1 MNTTESLLEPGF
13 VRKLE
18 ALSLVSK
25 RIFPGRTQGER
36 RSPRRGASVEFAEFR
51 EYSYGDDLR
60 YVDWKA
66 YGRLDRLYVKQ
77 FIEEEDLNLHLLLDT
92 SVSMGFGAPVT
103 KSLFAARSAAALGYL
118 ALSEFDRVSLV
129 SYSDTIKEA
138 LPHLR
143 GKSSVPAMLRFLQRG
158 VDVSG
163 QSNAGKAIARYAAS
177 ARNIGVAI
185 VFTDGYDETLREG
198 LRALRGHGFS
208 AVVVHILGEDELSPD
223 LAGDFLLE
231 DSETGETRDVSASP
245 YLLGL
250 YEARL
255 KEFCAAVEKDCSRY
269 NASYVRIS
277 TATPVQD
284 VILTSLRRIGV
295 VY

>member
-1 MNTTESLLEPGF
+1 MTLPESLLEPSF

-18 ALSLVSK
+18 ALSLVSR

-51 EYSYGDDLR
+51 EYNAGDDLR

-92 SVSMGFGAPVT
+92 SGSMGFGAPVV
-103 KSLFAARSAAALGYL
+103 KSIFAARVAAALGYL

-129 SYSDTIKEA
+129 SYADEIRET
-138 LPHLR
+138 LPQLR
-143 GKSSVPAMLRFLQRG
+143 GKSSVPALLRFLERQSPSAASSRG
-158 VDVSG
+158 G
-163 QSNAGKAIARYAAS
+163 EAIRRYAAG

-185 VFTDGYDETLREG
+185 IFTDGYDESLGTG
-198 LRALRGHGFS
+198 LRALHGYGFQS
-208 AVVVHILGEDELSPD
+208 VVVHVLGEDELSPE
-223 LAGDFLLE
+223 LSGDFLLQ
-231 DSETGETRDVSASP
+231 DAETGETRDVSASP
-245 YLLGL
+245 YLLGH
-250 YEARL
+250 YKERL
-255 KEFCAAVEKDCSRY
+255 KVFCADLQSECSRY
-269 NASYVRIS
+269 RASYVRIS
-277 TATPVQD
+277 TASPLQE

-295 VY
+295 VQ

>member
-1 MNTTESLLEPGF
+1 MNTTDSLLEPGF

-18 ALSLVSK
+18 ALSLVSR

-51 EYSYGDDLR
+51 EYAYGDDLR

-92 SVSMGFGAPVT
+92 SQSMGFGEPVT
-103 KSLFAARSAAALGYL
+103 KSLFAARAAAALGYL
-118 ALSEFDRVSLV
+118 ALSEFDRVSLI
-129 SYSDTIKEA
+129 SFAETIKET
-138 LPHLR
+138 LPRLR

-158 VDVSG
+158 VEASG
-163 QSNAGKAIARYAAS
+163 QSNAGKAISRYAAS

-198 LRALRGHGFS
+198 LRSLTGHGFQC
-208 AVVVHILGEDELSPD
+208 VVVHILGEDELSPN
-223 LAGDFLLE
+223 LAGDFELE

-250 YEARL
+250 YEVRL
-255 KEFCAAVEKDCSRY
+255 KEFCAAVEKDCARY
-269 NASYVRIS
+269 NASYVRVS
-277 TATPVQD
+277 TAIPVED

>member
-1 MNTTESLLEPGF
+1 MNPTESLLEPGF

-25 RIFPGRTQGER
+25 RIFPGRSQGER

-51 EYSYGDDLR
+51 EYAFGDDLR

-77 FIEEEDLNLHLLLDT
+77 FIDEEDLNLHLLLDT
-92 SVSMGFGAPVT
+92 SQSMGFGEPVT
-103 KSLFAARSAAALGYL
+103 KSLFAARAAAALGYL

-129 SYSDTIKEA
+129 SYSNVLKET
-138 LPHLR
+138 LPHMR
-143 GKSSVPAMLRFLQRG
+143 GKSSVPNMLRFLQRG
-158 VDVSG
+158 VEVSG
-163 QSNAGKAIARYAAS
+163 QSNAGKAISRYAS
-177 ARNIGVAI
+177 TARNIGVAI
-185 VFTDGYDETLREG
+185 VFTDGYDDSLKDG
-198 LRALRGHGFS
+198 LRALTGHGFQS
-208 AVVVHILGEDELSPD
+208 VVIHILGEDELSPD
-223 LAGDFLLE
+223 LAGDFLFE
-231 DSETGETRDVSASP
+231 DSETGETRDISASP

-250 YEARL
+250 YDARL
-255 KEFCAAVEKDCSRY
+255 KEFCTTVERDCKRY